1 MPWGRQEPFVFVQ
14 QILFRVS
21 VLPWT
26 PDLILTDAYRGP
38 LAEVFKLIEVVR
50 NHQAPVVVMDE
61 TSGSRSSSSSSLTLS
76 DICLHVENVKVVA
89 AGKNNLFPEYNCLLL
104 SPANFWQQNPSQF
117 NKDPAIL
124 NTIFQQHN
132 FQKTKISVAEMLLG
146 MKIKDSGIKR
156 YPLRA
161 RTRII
166 QFAVTLVLK
175 ENNERFLQTLREKL
189 QEIYPLNKATSSMLG
204 ENTPNSQHHPAPTV
218 ENLTWI
224 YYPGK
229 FNILEFLPLVF
240 TLALLFF
247 YFYFFVKKMDL
258 IRSRIIL
265 AIAAILTILGSLV
278 MSLGFCFFF
287 GLTISNQLK
296 GILPYLVVLVG
307 LENVLVI
314 TKCVLSTDET
324 LDVKIR
330 VARGLSKEGWSISK
344 TLLTEITILTVGLA
358 TFVPFIQE
366 FCIFAIVAL
375 ISDFFLQMLLFSTIL
390 AMDIRP
396 YNHSVKIEQRRR
408 LLYDSVA
415 NGGQRV
421 GAGGGGFGRST
432 AGEDNGDDD
441 EEDEEDGEV
450 NHFMRYSSSS
460 HAISPPA
467 LGMSRSQSHPKLSSM
482 DTTAAGGSATDV
494 IATRGAAQGG
504 KKKKRIPR
512 RLKIVNFW
520 ARTRFFQRCFM
531 IWMIVWI
538 SMIIYNSGVIETYF
552 DIHAKSDG
560 GGGVKG
566 GKLATAQFNEA
577 QGRDSSEEQLMD
589 SRGAGRVGEASASPT
604 HTSKHQPVPL
614 FDNGN
619 LNFTESLLR
628 LQFPHDYETLDSL
641 SNFHWSSILKRYN
654 ISLNGKYISILP
666 SIRVSHLVTPEDV
679 VKLRNPN
686 EKSQKHN
693 FQWKAL
699 AAALDPID
707 FYDVDQSQAGGVM
720 GASATAAAAALKAM
734 KNRQY
739 PYSTPLYPKSP
750 MELFFAAI
758 LICISVFVLTYTL
771 IVMYRCIC
779 TRNYAEWRASW
790 TDHEEVAVTGNNKV
804 RNVLQNSLP
813 ISIKGHHQSP
823 IECLASDGTLVASSC
838 LEGRINVWDVASGIR
853 MSNIGRSGG
862 CGEKT
867 VYEQEQRQQREGG
880 GSVGGERSRQ
890 RRQIWC
896 LDFVDNLIA
905 VGCAD
910 GRLEFWEGSTGKEKV
925 RRERGGYLKRC
936 N

>member
-1 MPWGRQEPFVFVQ
+1 MPWGRQEPFVYVQ

-50 NHQAPVVVMDE
+50 NHQAPVVVDGDE
-61 TSGSRSSSSSSLTLS
+61 TNGSRSSSTSSLTLS

-89 AGKNNLFPEYNCLLL
+89 AGKENLFPEYNCLLL

-175 ENNERFLQTLREKL
+175 ENNERFLQTLRDKL

-204 ENTPNSQHHPAPTV
+204 WENNSQHPSTKPPTV

-229 FNILEFLPLVF
+229 LNILEFLPLVF

-408 LLYDSVA
+408 LLYDSVG
-415 NGGQRV
+415 NGGRR
-421 GAGGGGFGRST
+421 GAGGEDRGGN
-432 AGEDNGDDD
+432 DDDD
-441 EEDEEDGEV
+441 EDDEDGEV

-460 HAISPPA
+460 HAISPPV

-482 DTTAAGGSATDV
+482 DTAAAGGSATDV
-494 IATRGAAQGG
+494 IATRGVAQSG

-560 GGGVKG
+560 VG
-566 GKLATAQFNEA
+566 GKNVKPSTAQFNEA
-577 QGRDSSEEQLMD
+577 QGGDSSEEQLLMD
-589 SRGAGRVGEASASPT
+589 SRGRAAAAASPSPT
-604 HTSKHQPVPL
+604 HTSKQQAVPL

-628 LQFPHDYETLDSL
+628 LQFPPDYDTLDFL

-707 FYDVDQSQAGGVM
+707 FSDVDQSQAGGVV
-720 GASATAAAAALKAM
+720 GASATAAAAALKAL
-734 KNRQY
+734 KNHQY

-790 TDHEEVAVTGNNKV
+790 TDHEEVPVTGNNKV

-862 CGEKT
+862 SGEET
-867 VYEQEQRQQREGG
+867 VYEQKQRGG
-880 GSVGGERSRQ
+880 GGGCRRKQ
-890 RRQIWC
+890 RHQIWC

-925 RRERGGYLKRC
+925 RKGRRNIME
-936 N
+936 

>member
-1 MPWGRQEPFVFVQ
+1 MPWGRQEPFVYVQ

-50 NHQAPVVVMDE
+50 NHQAPVVVDGDE
-61 TSGSRSSSSSSLTLS
+61 TNGSRSSSTSSLTLS

-89 AGKNNLFPEYNCLLL
+89 AGKENLFPEYNCLLL

-175 ENNERFLQTLREKL
+175 ENNERFLQTLRDKL

-204 ENTPNSQHHPAPTV
+204 WENNSQHPSTKPPTV

-408 LLYDSVA
+408 LLYDSVG
-415 NGGQRV
+415 NGGRR
-421 GAGGGGFGRST
+421 GAGGEDRGGN
-432 AGEDNGDDD
+432 DDDD
-441 EEDEEDGEV
+441 EDDEDGEV

-460 HAISPPA
+460 HAISPPV

-482 DTTAAGGSATDV
+482 DTAAAGGSATDV
-494 IATRGAAQGG
+494 IATRGVAQSG

-560 GGGVKG
+560 VG
-566 GKLATAQFNEA
+566 GKNVKPSTAQFNEA
-577 QGRDSSEEQLMD
+577 QGGDSSEDQLLMD
-589 SRGAGRVGEASASPT
+589 SRGRAAAAAASPSPT
-604 HTSKHQPVPL
+604 HTSKQQAVPL

-628 LQFPHDYETLDSL
+628 LQFPPDYDTLDFL

-707 FYDVDQSQAGGVM
+707 FSDVDQSQAGGVV
-720 GASATAAAAALKAM
+720 GASATAAAAALKAL
-734 KNRQY
+734 KNHQY

-790 TDHEEVAVTGNNKV
+790 TDHEEVPVTGNNKV

-862 CGEKT
+862 GGEET
-867 VYEQEQRQQREGG
+867 VYEQEQRGG
-880 GSVGGERSRQ
+880 GGGCRRKQ
-890 RRQIWC
+890 RHQIWC

-925 RRERGGYLKRC
+925 RKGRRNIME
-936 N
+936 